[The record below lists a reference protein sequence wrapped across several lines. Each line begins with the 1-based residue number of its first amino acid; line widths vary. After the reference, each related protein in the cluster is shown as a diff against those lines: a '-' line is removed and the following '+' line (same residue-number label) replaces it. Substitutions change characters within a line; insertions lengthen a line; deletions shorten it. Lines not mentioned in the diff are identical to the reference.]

1 MYVATMSSS
10 PSGQSLATEFVSLIH
25 AFGVLR
31 TDSTPCGQ
39 PMSVS
44 SAHALCELASSGSL
58 HQKELATRLGLDAST
73 VSRLVDQFEKKQ
85 WAMRASDPDSQDNR
99 VRLIELTAAGTKVAE
114 SVLDARAQRYTN
126 LLGAIDSSKRAQVL
140 ESLRLL
146 KEAANDLS

>member
-1 MYVATMSSS
+1 MSTT

-44 SAHALCELASSGSL
+44 SAHALCELSVAGSL
-58 HQKELATRLGLDAST
+58 QQKELGNRLGLEAST
-73 VSRLVDQFEKKQ
+73 VSRLVDQLQKKQ
-85 WAMRASDPDSQDNR
+85 WATRNSDPESEDSR
-99 VRLIELTAAGTKVAE
+99 VRLIELTPAGEMVAT
-114 SVLDARAQRYTN
+114 SVLEARAQRYTS
-126 LLGAIDSSKRAQVL
+126 LLDAIDPSKRPRVL

-146 KEAANDLS
+146 KEAAYGLH